1 MATQN
6 TGLQGWF
13 ILEGVNLDNSVLTGF
28 KKPNLQLNS
37 PQALVAEAATI
48 TYNYPDDVVPTG
60 GANGDIWYNPV
71 ADQLFKKLVGTWTL
85 LNDRVTDSDYV
96 APVVNHSDCPLP

>member
-6 TGLQGWF
+6 TGNEGWF
-13 ILEGVNLDNSVLTGF
+13 ILEGINLYTNTLTGF
-28 KKPNLQLNS
+28 KKPNLASNS
-37 PQALVAEAATI
+37 PDALVPEAATI

-71 ADQLFKKLVGTWTL
+71 ADQLFKKISGTWTL
-85 LNDRVTDSDYV
+85 LTNRISDSDYV
-96 APVVNHSDCPLP
+96 APVVNLTDCPLP

>member
-6 TGLQGWF
+6 TGFQGWF

-37 PQALVAEAATI
+37 PQALVPEAATI
-48 TYNYPDDVVPTG
+48 TYSYPDDVAPTG
-60 GANGDIWYNPV
+60 GANGDLWYNPV
-71 ADQLFKKLVGTWTL
+71 ADQLFKKMTGTWTL
-85 LNDRVTDSDYV
+85 LNDRLTDTDYV
-96 APVVNHSDCPLP
+96 APVVNHTACPLP